1 MRNARSKSVTWSTTI
16 VVFILFLAGLAG
28 SAVAQQTPVVQ
39 MALSK
44 QTVHVGEP
52 VTLRLQISTTS
63 RVAAPDLGAW
73 KDFTVRQTGS
83 MNSSGGTTIIIN
95 GRPVQRGN
103 ASQIYDYELIAR
115 KTGVLQL
122 PPIKVTVDGK
132 SHSTPAR
139 TIVSQAPP
147 DLPDFKLR
155 VRAPKRRAYVGEP
168 IEVSLVFYYRA
179 QLKNNIQT
187 TMSPFDKLD
196 AFHVYDPDGD
206 QGAGGRV
213 EVLDGK
219 QFNTHVFRKI
229 LIPKASGPVDLGMAT
244 IVFYAKT
251 GERNVRNFFGQVVRE
266 PVYERQIV
274 ASQPMTLDVLD
285 VPTAGRPPNFAGH
298 IGEFQ
303 IHAQASPTEVNVGDP
318 ITLTVAL
325 SGPPY
330 LDHVN
335 LPALGRQPRLAS
347 HFKIPAERESG
358 KVQGNRKIFSQTI
371 RALNEEVAEIPPIEL
386 PFFDTRAGEYRVAK
400 SQAIPLKVNA
410 TRVVTASDAEGLTPL
425 GQTSDVEAV
434 TQGIAHNYEGLDVL
448 ESQVF
453 GPRGWL
459 KSPGSLAMLSAPPT
473 AYFAL
478 LILVVAM
485 RRRNADPLAVKSRRA
500 LSDLNAALPGVS
512 DLDGVLQAFRDYLG
526 ARLRRT
532 SGALTFADVKSALE
546 GKAVDEE
553 LLKRVK
559 QVFETCEASRY
570 AGAAGANPEAMVGE
584 CRELAQKLEEALK

>member
-1 MRNARSKSVTWSTTI
+1 MR
-16 VVFILFLAGLAG
+16 AG
-28 SAVAQQTPVVQ
+28 AVGVLGWALVCSISPALAQQTPVVQ

-44 QTVHVGEP
+44 QSVHVGEP
-52 VTLRLQISTTS
+52 ITLRLQISTTS
-63 RVAAPDLGAW
+63 RVAAPDLSGW
-73 KDFTVRQTGS
+73 KDFSVRQTGS

-115 KTGVLQL
+115 KTGALQL
-122 PPIKVTVDGK
+122 PAIKVTVDGTT
-132 SHSTPAR
+132 HSTPAR

-155 VRAPKRRAYVGEP
+155 LSTPKMTAYVGEP

-196 AFHVYDPDGD
+196 AFHVYDPDGE

-213 EVLDGK
+213 EILDGR
-219 QFNTHVFRKI
+219 QYNTHVFRKI
-229 LIPKASGPVDLGMAT
+229 LIPKSSGAADLGMAT

-274 ASQPMTLDVLD
+274 ASQPMMLNVLD
-285 VPTAGRPPNFAGH
+285 VPSAGRPSSFAGH
-298 IGEFQ
+298 IGEYEIQ
-303 IHAQASPTEVNVGDP
+303 AQASPTEVNVGDP

-325 SGPPY
+325 SGPPH
-330 LDHVN
+330 LDHVK
-335 LPALGRQPRLAS
+335 LPALAEQPQLAAL
-347 HFKIPAERESG
+347 FKIPVERESG
-358 KVQGNRKIFSQTI
+358 KVQGSRKVFTQTI
-371 RALNEEVAEIPPIEL
+371 RALNEAVSEIPPIEL
-386 PFFDTRAGEYRVAK
+386 PFFDTRAGEYRIAK
-400 SQAIPLKVNA
+400 SQAIPLTVNA

-453 GPRGWL
+453 GPRVWL
-459 KSPGSLAMLSAPPT
+459 KSPGSLALLGAPPVV
-473 AYFAL
+473 YVGL
-478 LILVVAM
+478 LILVVTM
-485 RRRNADPLAVKSRRA
+485 RQRNADPLAVKSRKA
-500 LSDLNAALPGVS
+500 LGELNEALPKVN
-512 DLDGVLQAFRDYLG
+512 DLDGVLKVFRDYLG
-526 ARLRRT
+526 AKLRRT
-532 SGALTFADVKSALE
+532 SGALTYADVRDSLE
-546 GKAVDEE
+546 EKAVGEE
-553 LLKRVK
+553 LLNRVK
-559 QVFETCEASRY
+559 RVFETCEASRY
-570 AGAAGANPEAMVGE
+570 AGAAGGKPEAMVRE
-584 CRELAQKLEEALK
+584 CHELAQELEEALK